1 MLPMQLFAE
10 FIVVTTRR
18 GCIYV
23 DDHHWILAGAREY
36 PSGVPSS
43 IRFTR
48 IILSHSLLPVGEFS
62 LKLLMLMEEGYNDDA
77 TNNYYV
83 GNYESPVQLA
93 GQRYGYKLH
102 KVPCETD
109 FILSHNK
116 RGFL

>member
-1 MLPMQLFAE
+1 MDISRSQRISKRSTRLYPLYPNHSQLLIAA
-10 FIVVTTRR
+10 RR
-18 GCIYV
+18 G
-23 DDHHWILAGAREY
+23 
-36 PSGVPSS
+36 
-43 IRFTR
+43 
-48 IILSHSLLPVGEFS
+48 ILSETANAN
-62 LKLLMLMEEGYNDDA
+62 EQGYNDDA